1 MFFRRK
7 AKKNLGEELMIK
19 CADYGKD
26 MALQV
31 LSALT
36 TYTTPITNAGLEKE
50 NRELKLLY
58 VFLLYQQSE
67 EIMGDLGIF
76 GDSLVFS
83 FSDCLGV
90 DTALENYIKKD
101 KLYKHAYFT
110 PSDLNRYYYLGKELC
125 RIVSGDTSQDEVL
138 MFTKMI
144 SDIANANLGV
154 LISVKRE
161 AEMIRSDLV
170 L

>member
-7 AKKNLGEELMIK
+7 EKKNVAEELMIK
-19 CADYGKD
+19 CVEYGKD

-31 LSALT
+31 LSAMT
-36 TYTTPITNAGLEKE
+36 TYTNPVTDAGLDKE

-67 EIMGDLGIF
+67 EIMGDLSIF

-90 DTALENYIKKD
+90 DTASEKYRQIEKI
-101 KLYKHAYFT
+101 YQQAYFT

-125 RIVSGDTSQDEVL
+125 RMVSGDINPEEVL
-138 MFTKMI
+138 MFTKLI
-144 SDIANANLGV
+144 SGIANANLVV
-154 LISVKRE
+154 LISVKKE
-161 AEMIRSDLV
+161 AEMIRSDLG